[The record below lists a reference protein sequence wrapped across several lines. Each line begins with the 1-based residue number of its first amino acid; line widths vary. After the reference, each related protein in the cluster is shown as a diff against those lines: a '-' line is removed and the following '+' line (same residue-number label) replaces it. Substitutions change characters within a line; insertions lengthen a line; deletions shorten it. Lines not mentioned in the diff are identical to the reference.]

1 MTSIGYGEYYPRTVP
16 GKFFTSLAAHCGQVL
31 LAIGVVSL
39 SNLNKFSTLE
49 RKAYDQVNE
58 DSARQKKIDLAVR
71 WIQTAYRYR
80 LYMKMNENPQ

>member
-1 MTSIGYGEYYPRTVP
+1 MFGKLFTSI
-16 GKFFTSLAAHCGQVL
+16 AAYFGQAL

-39 SNLNKFSTLE
+39 SFLTRFTTLE

-58 DSARQKKIDLAVR
+58 DAARQKKIDLAVR

-80 LYMKMNENPQ
+80 LYMKMNQNP